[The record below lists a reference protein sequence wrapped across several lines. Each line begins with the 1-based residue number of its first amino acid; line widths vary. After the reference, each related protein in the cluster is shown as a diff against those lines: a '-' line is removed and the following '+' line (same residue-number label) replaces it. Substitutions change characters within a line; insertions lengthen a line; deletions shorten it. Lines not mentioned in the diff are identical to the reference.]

1 MDQMRRQIRIA
12 ALILAFGPIL
22 GCEAP
27 KADVKLPE
35 PPKVN
40 VSSAVSDE
48 ITDHEDFIGRTDAV
62 YNIDVRARVTGYLD
76 KVYFQ
81 DGTEVK
87 EGDLLFEIDP
97 RPYQAELNR
106 AEATV
111 LQSEARQ
118 NRLDA
123 DHRRA
128 TSLFN
133 RGALSREEFDK
144 VSGDFAEAD
153 AAVGIA
159 RANRDLAQ
167 LNLGYTKVTAPISGR
182 LSRRVVDPGNLVK
195 ADETV
200 LTNIV
205 SLDPVYVYFDLDER
219 TLLRL
224 RRLVKEGKIKTREE
238 AAVPVLVALADEEEF
253 PHDGTINFSDNK
265 VDPNTGTLRVRGSID
280 NPKIRALSTRVFSPG
295 MFVRVRLQI
304 GAPHRA
310 VFIPEQAIGS
320 EQGQKF
326 VFVVKKEPREK
337 KQGAPKELVS
347 VARKRVVK
355 VGHSKGTGEH
365 RVIEVDLMPGEQ
377 VIVSGLQRV
386 RDDPLHGFPVQP
398 VEEQSAEPAT
408 APSTALMGEAGK
420 GTASPTTGE

>member
-1 MDQMRRQIRIA
+1 MRLCSVLLSRSAPGPSGSPGVAGFGLENNAARGWSRWLQPEFTDRESSRGSSALVGSPFGHCLAYTFKSTERVMDQMRRQIRIA

-205 SLDPVYVYFDLDER
+205 SLDPV
-219 TLLRL
+219 
-224 RRLVKEGKIKTREE
+224 
-238 AAVPVLVALADEEEF
+238 
-253 PHDGTINFSDNK
+253 
-265 VDPNTGTLRVRGSID
+265 
-280 NPKIRALSTRVFSPG
+280 
-295 MFVRVRLQI
+295 
-304 GAPHRA
+304 
-310 VFIPEQAIGS
+310 
-320 EQGQKF
+320 
-326 VFVVKKEPREK
+326 
-337 KQGAPKELVS
+337 
-347 VARKRVVK
+347 
-355 VGHSKGTGEH
+355 
-365 RVIEVDLMPGEQ
+365 
-377 VIVSGLQRV
+377 
-386 RDDPLHGFPVQP
+386 
-398 VEEQSAEPAT
+398 
-408 APSTALMGEAGK
+408 
-420 GTASPTTGE
+420 